1 MPKFACKLSVEVVLA
16 LLMGLLLLI
25 RNQEKYFKGAV
36 DLGPTLDRINNSGMF
51 PHKMMGQYLKIK
63 I

>member
-25 RNQEKYFKGAV
+25 RNQEKYFKGGCPSWA
-36 DLGPTLDRINNSGMF
+36 DSRS
-51 PHKMMGQYLKIK
+51 HK
-63 I
+63 